1 MFSLALLWFAHLIIL
16 VLGAALLLGWI
27 KFLKA
32 RMQNRRGPGILQ
44 PVRDLHKWFRK
55 DSIISSDASWLS
67 QTAPYLCCACIFT
80 AGLMLPIFTWKP
92 PFSFSGD
99 TFIFIYLLAAA
110 RWITALAAM
119 DSGSH
124 FTGMGASRELAIS
137 VVVEP
142 ALLFSLLPSILAAG
156 SSRLEIMFSNGWGYD
171 LTSILAAFAFLLVI
185 LAETGRIPVDNPDTH
200 LELTMIHE
208 GMMLEYSGR
217 YLALMNVAI
226 WMKQFILCV
235 LAAHLFFPTFG
246 WIPMWAE
253 IFIKVSLIGTI
264 LAVIETSNA
273 KMRLYR
279 IPRFIGTSIL
289 LSIMALGVYFVH

>member
-1 MFSLALLWFAHLIIL
+1 MFSLVLLGFVHLIIL
-16 VLGAALLLGWI
+16 VLGAALLAGWI

-32 RMQNRRGPGILQ
+32 RMQSRRGPGLLQ

-55 DSIISSDASWLS
+55 DSIISNDASWLS
-67 QTAPYLCCACIFT
+67 RAAPYLCCACVLT
-80 AGLMLPIFTWKP
+80 AGLMVPMLTWKT
-92 PFSFSGD
+92 PFPFSGD
-99 TFIFIYLLAAA
+99 TFVFIYLLAAA

-119 DSGSH
+119 DSGSN

-142 ALLFSLLPSILAAG
+142 AVLLSLLPSILAAG
-156 SSRLEIMFSNGWGYD
+156 SSRLEIMITNGWVYD
-171 LTSILAAFAFLLVI
+171 LTSVLAAFAFLLVF

-217 YLALMNVAI
+217 YLALMNVTV
-226 WMKQFILCV
+226 WMKQFVLTV

-253 IFIKVSLIGTI
+253 IFIKVALIGAI

-279 IPRFIGTSIL
+279 IPRYIGTSIL
-289 LSIMALGVYFVH
+289 LSLMALGVYFVH

>member
-16 VLGAALLLGWI
+16 VLGPALLLGWI

-32 RMQNRRGPGILQ
+32 RMQSRRGPGVLQ

-55 DSIISSDASWLS
+55 ESIISNDASWLS
-67 QTAPYLCCACIFT
+67 RAAPYLICACVFT
-80 AGLMLPIFTWKP
+80 AGLMVPIFTWKTT
-92 PFSFSGD
+92 FSFSGD
-99 TFIFIYLLAAA
+99 IFVFIYLLAAA

-119 DSGSH
+119 DSGSN

-142 ALLFSLLPSILAAG
+142 ALLLSLLPSILAAG

-171 LTSILAAFAFLLVI
+171 LTSVLATFAFLLVF
-185 LAETGRIPVDNPDTH
+185 LAETGRMPVDNPDTH

-217 YLALMNVAI
+217 YLALMNVAV
-226 WMKQFILCV
+226 WMKQFILSV
-235 LAAHLFFPTFG
+235 LAAYLFFPTLG
-246 WIPMWAE
+246 WIPMWVE
-253 IFIKVSLIGTI
+253 IFLKVALIGVI

-273 KMRLYR
+273 KMRMYR
-279 IPRFIGTSIL
+279 IPRYIGTSII
-289 LSIMALGVYFVH
+289 LSTMALGVYFVQ